1 MVLVS
6 VAIFLLGGALA
17 AAAVKA
23 GKYSGSTSE
32 GGTVTLTISRGGRA
46 VTHFHAEIG
55 YNGKCGQGGGP
66 GLTAAP
72 SSIPIGRRGIFNE
85 PVRLI
90 LRAGSLDINDPGRV
104 LGKVSGSKVTGTI
117 EQYLKGKVNKCYV
130 ESFTA
135 SRG

>member
-1 MVLVS
+1 VAFLS
-6 VAIFLLGGALA
+6 VAIFLLSGTLALA
-17 AAAVKA
+17 SVKS
-23 GKYSGSTSE
+23 GSYIGSTSE

-72 SSIPIGRRGIFNE
+72 SSIPIGRRGSFNE

-90 LRAGSLDINDPGRV
+90 LRAGSLSINDPGRV
-104 LGKVSGSKVTGTI
+104 LGKVSGSTITGTI

-135 SRG
+135 VRA